1 MAGWALMA
9 AEQYGA
15 SRISRAGSGAM
26 TRFLAVAVGACAVAY
41 IVGVRLESGWLG
53 GLCGCLALVLLGW
66 LGNVKD
72 EVPEEPRPVSRR
84 TDLLV
89 LSLPL
94 ATWILTDDVLPAGEA
109 AVLTTA
115 SVATYAAF
123 RLRTRVD
130 PDL

>member
-1 MAGWALMA
+1 
-9 AEQYGA
+9 
-15 SRISRAGSGAM
+15 M
-26 TRFLAVAVGACAVAY
+26 TRFAAVAAGACAVAY
-41 IVGVRLESGWLG
+41 IVGVRLENGWVG

-72 EVPEEPRPVSRR
+72 EVPEEPRAVSRR

-94 ATWILTDDVLPAGEA
+94 AAWILLDGVLPDGQA

-115 SVATYAAF
+115 AVAAYAWF
-123 RLRTRVD
+123 RLQTRVD
-130 PDL
+130 PEL

>member
-1 MAGWALMA
+1 M
-9 AEQYGA
+9 
-15 SRISRAGSGAM
+15 RCVI
-26 TRFLAVAVGACAVAY
+26 RFVAVAAGACACAY
-41 IVGVRLESGWLG
+41 IVGVRVDSGWLG
-53 GLCGCLALVLLGW
+53 GLSGCLALVALGW

-94 ATWILTDDVLPAGEA
+94 ATWILLDDVLPDGEA
-109 AVLTTA
+109 AALTTA
-115 SVATYAAF
+115 ALAAYAWF

-130 PDL
+130 PEL

>member
-1 MAGWALMA
+1 
-9 AEQYGA
+9 
-15 SRISRAGSGAM
+15 M
-26 TRFLAVAVGACAVAY
+26 TRFLAVAAGACAVAY

-72 EVPEEPRPVSRR
+72 EAPEEPQPVSRR

-94 ATWILTDDVLPAGEA
+94 AAWILLDDVLPDGQA
-109 AVLTTA
+109 AALITA
-115 SVATYAAF
+115 AIAAYAWF

-130 PDL
+130 PEL